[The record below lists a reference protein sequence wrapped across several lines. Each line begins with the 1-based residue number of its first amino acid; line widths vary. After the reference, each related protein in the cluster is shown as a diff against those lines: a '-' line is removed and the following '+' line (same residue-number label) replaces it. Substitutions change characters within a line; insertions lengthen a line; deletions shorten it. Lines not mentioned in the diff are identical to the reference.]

1 MLITKPQGLP
11 GTTPPAVTPL
21 AAALPLA
28 VGLPALTAVFAD
40 RLGTPAT
47 AALAAVDLALIAA
60 VGALAAR
67 ANAGAERA
75 RRDEAVLDALLPLPA
90 TAVAAD
96 GVRR

>member
-1 MLITKPQGLP
+1 MPIMKPQSLP
-11 GTTPPAVTPL
+11 GATPPAVTPL
-21 AAALPLA
+21 TAVLPLA

-67 ANAGAERA
+67 ADAEAKRA
-75 RRDEAVLDALLPLPA
+75 RRDEDALDALLPLPA
-90 TAVAAD
+90 TAAD